1 MKKLITILILLFT
14 VLFVSCKK
22 EKHANDNPE
31 PPVIVVDSTLLP
43 QLQTLY
49 MRDITDTA
57 AKCECKLLN
66 CDWSN
71 IVLRDYGCC
80 WSTSHNPTIND
91 SHNYTFSM
99 SGNGEY
105 DVFLWNLTP
114 GTTYYVRAYGR
125 NEEGVGYGNE
135 IEFVAE
141 YEDHPNPWS
150 PEPVNGH
157 IPSEV
162 LPDAIADEISQ
173 YMNIYSGN
181 DPLVIDSMF
190 VSNPHTLIH
199 TTFDEPADTVYHE
212 LYVDFVI
219 KEDKIDIIEWVWD
232 NQMWIHR
239 PVAFRDLYIIGSGN
253 NFTTYYLEENI
264 SYSPGYSKKAT
275 ILSGTWDDANRCV
288 RDFKIAEILVNTY
301 GNPNLPPENS
311 YRIIGDGDGVSEY
324 FQIPN

>member
-1 MKKLITILILLFT
+1 MKKLLTILILLFT

-22 EKHANDNPE
+22 EKTANDNPE

-57 AKCECKLLN
+57 AECVCNMINWDSVALAE
-66 CDWSN
+66 W
-71 IVLRDYGCC
+71 GCC
-80 WSTSHNPTIND
+80 WSTTHNPTIDDNHVQ
-91 SHNYTFSM
+91 STIIMGGQFV
-99 SGNGEY
+99 G
-105 DVFLWNLTP
+105 FLTDLTP
-114 GTTYYVRAYGR
+114 GTTYYVRAYGQ
-125 NEEGVGYGNE
+125 NPEGIGYGNE

-141 YEDHPNPWS
+141 NEEPHPNPWS

-253 NFTTYYLEENI
+253 NFTTYYLEENT
-264 SYSPGYSKKAT
+264 SYSSGYFKKAT

-288 RDFKIAEILVNTY
+288 RDFKIAEILVKTY

-311 YRIIGDGDGVSEY
+311 YRIVGDGDGVSEY